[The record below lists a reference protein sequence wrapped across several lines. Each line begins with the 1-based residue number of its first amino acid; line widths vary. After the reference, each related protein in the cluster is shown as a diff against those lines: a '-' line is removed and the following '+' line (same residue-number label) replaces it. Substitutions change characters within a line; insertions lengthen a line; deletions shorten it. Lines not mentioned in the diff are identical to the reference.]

1 MIKKIFCIIAAVSIL
16 GATGCSL
23 ASKATESVTTAPA
36 SVRTVREAEIA
47 KVWKV
52 RQMEIDLET
61 DVPIVLTLKDGE
73 TVEGYYYVTK
83 GDNVGF
89 KIAGVSSIYVSQPPD
104 AKTKNITSDKF
115 SFTANQGQ
123 GVAYTLTLSPG
134 TDSKGNPQPTTV
146 FLEIIY
152 PVAASL
158 FVPIGTK

>member
-1 MIKKIFCIIAAVSIL
+1 MSKKIFCIIVVLSLL
-16 GATGCSL
+16 GASGCEL

-36 SVRTVREAEIA
+36 SVRIVREAEIA

-61 DVPIVLTLKDGE
+61 DVPIVLTLNDGE
-73 TVEGYYYVTK
+73 TVEGYYYIVK

-89 KIAGVSSIYVSQPPD
+89 RIAGVSSIYISQPPD
-104 AKTKNITSDKF
+104 AETKNITSDRF
-115 SFTANQGQ
+115 SFTASQGQ
-123 GVAYTLTLSPG
+123 GLAYTMTFSPG

-152 PVAASL
+152 PVEASL